1 MASFTIKAGQG
12 DYTVDFVASLSAL
25 IEILQSI
32 PRAVLVIDRR
42 VKTLYYEVLTPL
54 TTTRPVIELDAT
66 EDEKSFVGVTRVLNF
81 LQQSNATRQ
90 TNLVVIGGGIIQD
103 IASFA
108 AHVYYRGLK
117 WTFVP
122 TTLLAMGDS
131 CIGAKVAINFNGFKN
146 QLGFFHAPGRVLIC
160 TSFLDTLSDVDVR
173 SGYGEIVKLALT
185 GSAEL
190 FEQVR
195 TTVENSGFR
204 NPQIAALI
212 YQSLNVKKSVI
223 EIDEYETDLRR
234 ILNYGHTF
242 GHALEGYT
250 DYEIPHGVGVAWG
263 VDVVNWIAYRRGLLS
278 EADYA
283 KIHAFLAQ
291 YFRFQ
296 ITRAVQAADLIAW
309 SRRDKK
315 VADGRLNLILLE
327 RPGSLK
333 IVPVEYDASLEAA
346 IAEYL
351 NEFSIVTPR

>member
-1 MASFTIKAGQG
+1 MTSLAIKAGQG
-12 DYTVDFVASLSAL
+12 DYAVDFVNNLLAL
-25 IEILQSI
+25 VKIIQSV
-32 PRAVLVIDRR
+32 PRAVLVIDRQ
-42 VKTLYYEVLTPL
+42 VAGLYHEVLAPL
-54 TTTRPVIELDAT
+54 TAQLPVIEIDAT
-66 EDEKSFVGVTRVLNF
+66 EDEKSLAGVTKVLGF

-90 TNLVVIGGGIIQD
+90 TNLVVMGGGIVQD

-117 WTFVP
+117 WIFVP
-122 TTLLAMGDS
+122 TTLLSMSDS

-146 QLGFFHAPGRVLIC
+146 QLGFFHAPARVLVC
-160 TSFLDTLSDVDVR
+160 TSFLATLSDIDIR

-190 FEQVR
+190 FNQVR
-195 TTVENSGFR
+195 AAVEGSGFR

-250 DYEIPHGVGVAWG
+250 DYEVPHGLGVAWG
-263 VDVVNWIAYRRGLLS
+263 IDVANWIAYRRGLLS

-283 KIHAFLAQ
+283 VIHAFLAQ
-291 YFRFQ
+291 HFKFH
-296 ITRAVQAADLIAW
+296 ITRTVQATDLIER

-315 VADGRLNLILLE
+315 VAEGRLNLILLE
-327 RPGSLK
+327 RPGRLK
-333 IVPVEYDASLEAA
+333 IVPVEYDASLAAA
-346 IAEYL
+346 ITEYL
-351 NEFSIVTPR
+351 DKSSIITSR